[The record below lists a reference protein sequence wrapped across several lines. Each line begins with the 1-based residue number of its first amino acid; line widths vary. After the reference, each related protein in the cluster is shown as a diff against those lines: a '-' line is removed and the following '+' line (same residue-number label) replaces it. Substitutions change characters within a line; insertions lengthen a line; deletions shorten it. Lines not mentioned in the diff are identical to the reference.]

1 VMTIS
6 VISISLDSFEGSM
19 GTPAGRVIL
28 FGTIPTTIPD
38 TTPEDV
44 EAEIKRLKLE
54 LSRTMEMYS
63 SAAKKHLQQ
72 SKTKVYGT
80 PKVETR
86 GATKGDES
94 RENEESVKNQP
105 TKSSEAAQRIAEFE
119 SQKRV
124 NNSESSFSQYNSSY
138 RQYTTEEIEEST
150 EYFSDTRRIGEGGYK
165 PVYKCHLDNIP
176 PLSWQHRFRI
186 AAEICSGLLFLHQ
199 TKPANILLDR
209 NSVSKV
215 ADVGLARLVPPF
227 VKTQ

>member
-1 VMTIS
+1 MLVVNTNKWYQSFCWQASGYLGSIKKVIQLVWKEQIRVS
-6 VISISLDSFEGSM
+6 VW
-19 GTPAGRVIL
+19 A
-28 FGTIPTTIPD
+28 TT
-38 TTPEDV
+38 
-44 EAEIKRLKLE
+44 
-54 LSRTMEMYS
+54 S
-63 SAAKKHLQQ
+63 
-72 SKTKVYGT
+72 
-80 PKVETR
+80 
-86 GATKGDES
+86 
-94 RENEESVKNQP
+94 
-105 TKSSEAAQRIAEFE
+105 
-119 SQKRV
+119 
-124 NNSESSFSQYNSSY
+124 SQYNSSY

>member
-1 VMTIS
+1 
-6 VISISLDSFEGSM
+6 
-19 GTPAGRVIL
+19 
-28 FGTIPTTIPD
+28 
-38 TTPEDV
+38 
-44 EAEIKRLKLE
+44 
-54 LSRTMEMYS
+54 MEMYS
-63 SAAKKHLQQ
+63 SAAKKYLQQ
-72 SKTKVYGT
+72 SKTEVYGT

-209 NSVSKV
+209 NYVSKV
-215 ADVGLARLVPPF
+215 ADVGLARLVTPF